1 MTYKFEKLI
10 VSFGSNTNLDDLNSY
25 AKRNGFPEN
34 CFHFEKVIQ
43 LPDQKLA
50 FDTSSNKRGGG
61 VLNIQPAIGHITE
74 AALFSTTQM
83 GLEILR
89 KKEGVPFKYEEKQI
103 IAIDHDGS
111 EIPALTYI
119 VKPELRKPYFAPS
132 DDYLNIC
139 RQGYEHCGI
148 DTENLFLAAKNET
161 LKPLPAL
168 FAYGTLMRG
177 EERFPVIEQA
187 GLSCAL
193 TAVCFGSL
201 STNGNFPALD
211 LLGEGY
217 SRGDYFL
224 SNDISALLRKTDS
237 IEGFVGFG
245 SENNFFR
252 RTCVDVDVGGVGQRP
267 AWLYTLDAQLDKD
280 IEANDWRDFTN
291 KRNAFSAELVRAHA
305 SKVDSFYEGLTQNYF
320 RFGRAD
326 GKTTPLSKDEVIKLL
341 FEDDALTEMTMA
353 QVSNCWTALTN
364 MKEENV

>member
-43 LPDQKLA
+43 LPDHKLA
-50 FDTSSNKRGGG
+50 FDTNSNKRGGG
-61 VLNIQPAIGHITE
+61 VLNIQRAIGHITE
-74 AALFSTTQM
+74 AALFSTTQV

-89 KKEGVPFKYEEKQI
+89 EKEGVPFKYEEKQI

-139 RQGYEHCGI
+139 RKGYEDFGI
-148 DTENLFLAAKNET
+148 DTENLILAAKNET
-161 LKPLPAL
+161 LKPFPAL
-168 FAYGTLMRG
+168 FAYGTLMRC
-177 EERFPVIEQA
+177 EERFHVIEQA

-193 TAVCFGSL
+193 TAFCFGSL
-201 STNGNFPALD
+201 STNGNFPALN
-211 LLGEGY
+211 LLGEGF
-217 SRGDYFL
+217 SRGDYFV
-224 SNDISALLRKTDS
+224 SNDISSLLRKTDT

-245 SENNFFR
+245 SEKNFFR
-252 RTCVDVDVGGVGQRP
+252 RTCVDVDVGGVGQRL
-267 AWLYTLDAQLDKD
+267 AWVYTMDTQLDKNL
-280 IEANDWRDFTN
+280 ETNDWRDFQG
-291 KRNAFSAELVRAHA
+291 KRNAFSADLVRSHA
-305 SKVDSFYEGLTQNYF
+305 SKVDNFYEGLTQNYF

-326 GKTTPLSKDEVIKLL
+326 GKTTPLSQDEVIKMLL
-341 FEDDALTEMTMA
+341 NEDTLSERTMA
-353 QVSNCWTALTN
+353 QVSDCWTALTTAGAF
-364 MKEENV
+364 KK